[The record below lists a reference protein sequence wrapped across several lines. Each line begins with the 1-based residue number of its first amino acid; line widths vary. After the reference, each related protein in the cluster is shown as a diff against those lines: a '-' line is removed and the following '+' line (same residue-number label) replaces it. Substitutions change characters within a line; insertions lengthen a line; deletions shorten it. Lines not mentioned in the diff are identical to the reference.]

1 MPHIEEL
8 PTAKSSN
15 VAPGW
20 AYVPDTGYDPSKAAI
35 NPTHP
40 RKRLA
45 RDASGLSAASRTDLT
60 ARQQTAIQRHITEL
74 DKDSGK
80 DVQIPVPT
88 RKEVARGS
96 RGKMTP
102 NVKRILQSQKTFANH
117 LADEE
122 AMLAMQPPKM
132 PSTAAPN
139 PRATLGRP
147 RRSSLDKRRQKVE
160 EAIHARPVK
169 KRGRRPMA
177 SQSATPAQ
185 EASSVAATS
194 STLPDNST
202 TPQDT
207 MATTR
212 DTDPDET
219 LTDPLLQ
226 TPLPTLPSYLEIHE
240 LLSKSPLSYSA
251 ARAGPPSSNAPPQ
264 RHFCEICGYWG
275 RVKCMKCGARVC
287 SLACRSAHDDSRCL
301 KFYA

>member
-8 PTAKSSN
+8 PTAKSAN

-45 RDASGLSAASRTDLT
+45 RDAPGLSAASGSELT
-60 ARQQTAIQRHITEL
+60 ARQQTAIQRHIAEL
-74 DKDSGK
+74 DRDSGK

-88 RKEVARGS
+88 RKEATRGS

-122 AMLAMQPPKM
+122 AMLAMQPPKA
-132 PSTAAPN
+132 PTVAALN
-139 PRATLGRP
+139 PRAILGRP

-160 EAIHARPVK
+160 EARHARPIK
-169 KRGRRPMA
+169 KGKRRTMS
-177 SQSATPAQ
+177 SQSATPAL
-185 EASSVAATS
+185 EIPSAIATPSV
-194 STLPDNST
+194 LPDNST
-202 TPQDT
+202 TPQ
-207 MATTR
+207 ATIATR
-212 DTDPDET
+212 DIDPDES
-219 LTDPLLQ
+219 LLHPLLQ
-226 TPLPTLPSYLEIHE
+226 TELPTPPSYLEIHE

-251 ARAGPPSSNAPPQ
+251 ARVGPPPSNAPPQ